1 MVIWRENKNRDG
13 LLAVSTENTESQH
26 IETQSGTTETDNVE
40 VPQSKARSRS
50 SLRGKRI
57 SVLLYMSAALHS
69 SSVNEAYVDEKQI
82 SGRRFVS

>member
-57 SVLLYMSAALHS
+57 SVLL
-69 SSVNEAYVDEKQI
+69 
-82 SGRRFVS
+82 